1 MLFPDYRGASIVNLM
16 SSITQGCGGAPN
28 LYPVLRGLE
37 ANLLSAAR
45 NIVLCVIDG
54 LGYDYLLQHG
64 SGSDLH
70 QRLHSRL
77 HAVAPPTTAASVT
90 TFLTGVAPQQHGLT
104 GWFTWLREVGSVVT
118 VLPFLTRCNRAD
130 LTQAG
135 ITPQELFA
143 HPPLFARLPVR
154 AYSLMP
160 DWLAKSSFNQ
170 ALLGPADL
178 VLHQGMEDYFAK
190 ITAVV
195 RAHAERKF
203 LYAYW
208 PHFDG
213 LAHDHGVSS
222 APVRE
227 HFARLDEGF
236 AQLFA
241 DLAGTETVVLVT
253 ADHGFVDT
261 RPETR
266 LRVND
271 LPELQ
276 RCLSIPLCGEPRLA
290 YCYVRR
296 GMERSFEDC
305 VRTEL
310 AHAVELHRG
319 EELIARGLFGLGAP
333 HPELH
338 SRVGDYV
345 LELKDDYI
353 LIQRLPGETP
363 LNLIGHHGGLSAA
376 EVEVP
381 LVLACC

>member
-1 MLFPDYRGASIVNLM
+1 M
-16 SSITQGCGGAPN
+16 SSITQGCGGSSS
-28 LYPVLRGLE
+28 YPVLRGLDAQPLAE
-37 ANLLSAAR
+37 AR

-54 LGYDYLLQHG
+54 LGYDYLVRRGAG
-64 SGSDLH
+64 SQLH
-70 QRLHSRL
+70 QRLHRRL
-77 HAVAPPTTAASVT
+77 HAVAPPTTSASVT

-104 GWFTWLREVGSVVT
+104 GWFMWLREVGSVVT

-135 ITPQELFA
+135 ITPQELIA
-143 HPPLFARLPVR
+143 QPPLFARLPVR
-154 AYSLMP
+154 SYSLMP
-160 DWLAKSSFNQ
+160 DWLANSVFNR
-170 ALLGPADL
+170 ALLGNAEL
-178 VLHQGMEDYFAK
+178 VLHKGMEDYFSR
-190 ITAVV
+190 INTVV

-208 PHFDG
+208 PYFDG
-213 LAHDHGVSS
+213 LAHDHGVGS
-222 APVRE
+222 AQAAE
-227 HFARLDEGF
+227 HFARLDDGF
-236 AQLFA
+236 AKLFA

-276 RCLSIPLCGEPRLA
+276 RCLAVPLCGEPRLA

-296 GMERSFEDC
+296 GMEQTFADYVRS
-305 VRTEL
+305 EL
-310 AHAVELHRG
+310 AHAVMLHRG
-319 EELIARGLFGLGAP
+319 DELIAQGLFGLGAP

-345 LELKDDYI
+345 LALKDDYI
-353 LIQRLPGETP
+353 LTQRLPGETP
-363 LNLIGHHGGLSAA
+363 LHLVGHHGGLSAA